1 MNANSIDMKF
11 DSTKDNHAKTN
22 RNNKAHEL
30 KEQGYLVACSRE
42 TTIRGADVYV
52 LFATKEQTAAEE
64 KPTTGDDASGKDN
77 NP

>member
-1 MNANSIDMKF
+1 MNTESIDMRF
-11 DSTKDNHAKTN
+11 DSTKDNHAKMN
-22 RNNKAHEL
+22 RKNKAREL
-30 KEQGYLVACSRE
+30 REQGYNVICSRE